1 MYQPRRVAD
10 PIETVVPTVDPI
22 SPAAAPSRGSAPRR
36 AAPSFAD
43 RVIARGGITLA
54 VVTVAATAGAVA
66 FGSNGGTAVALGVTT
81 PQVSAGPDAATA
93 AETPTQ
99 VARTLTADE
108 LAAPAAELA
117 AQPAGSAVKAKKAS
131 RELVSLARLYTTGS
145 LNVRAEADSSAELL
159 GTLAVGDRV
168 SATSDIEGKYRK
180 VEFDAGYGWVLEK
193 NLSDAAPVEA
203 AGTTWAACSR
213 GSAVE
218 SRLRKDTVHIYRS
231 VCALFPAVN
240 SYGGWRAGGLPFHK
254 NGRALDIMLTPRA
267 ESALGHRIANYLIK
281 HAADFKIDHIIFEQ
295 RIWTPRS
302 PHWRHMADRGS
313 LNANHFNHVHVAIRA

>member
-10 PIETVVPTVDPI
+10 PIETAVPTVDPT
-22 SPAAAPSRGSAPRR
+22 SPTAAPSRGGAPRR
-36 AAPSFAD
+36 AAPSFTD
-43 RVIARGGITLA
+43 RAVARGGITLA
-54 VVTVAATAGAVA
+54 VVTAAATAGAVVL
-66 FGSNGGTAVALGVTT
+66 GSNGGSAVALGVNS
-81 PQVSAGPDAATA
+81 PVVSAGPESAAATP
-93 AETPTQ
+93 TP

-117 AQPAGSAVKAKKAS
+117 AAPAGSAVKAKQAS

-145 LNVRAEADSSAELL
+145 LNVRAKADSSAKLL
-159 GTLAVGDRV
+159 GSLAIGARV
-168 SATSDIEGKYRK
+168 SATSDIDGRYRK
-180 VEFDAGYGWVLEK
+180 IEFDDGYGWVLEK
-193 NLSDAAPVEA
+193 NLSDARPVEA

-240 SYGGWRAGGLPFHK
+240 SYGGWRAGGLPFHR
-254 NGRALDIMLTPRA
+254 NGRALDIMVTPRA

>member
-10 PIETVVPTVDPI
+10 PIA
-22 SPAAAPSRGSAPRR
+22 SAAPEIEPSAQAPAPNRSSGPRR
-36 AAPSFAD
+36 AAPTFTD
-43 RVIARGGITLA
+43 RVISRGGITLA

-66 FGSNGGTAVALGVTT
+66 FGSSGGTAVALGVSSPLVSSSPEQASVAASATT
-81 PQVSAGPDAATA
+81 PIAHA
-93 AETPTQ
+93 
-99 VARTLTADE
+99 LTADE
-108 LAAPAAELA
+108 LAAPAA
-117 AQPAGSAVKAKKAS
+117 GVVKAKKAS

-145 LNVRAEADSSAELL
+145 LNVRGDADSSAKLL
-159 GTLAVGDRV
+159 GSLAVGARV
-168 SATSDIEGKYRK
+168 SATSDIDGKYRK
-180 VEFDAGYGWVLEK
+180 IEFDKGYGWVLVA

-203 AGTTWAACSR
+203 AGTTMAACSR

-218 SRLRKDTVHIYRS
+218 RRLRKDTVHIYRS

-281 HAADFKIDHIIFEQ
+281 HASEFNIDHIIFEQ